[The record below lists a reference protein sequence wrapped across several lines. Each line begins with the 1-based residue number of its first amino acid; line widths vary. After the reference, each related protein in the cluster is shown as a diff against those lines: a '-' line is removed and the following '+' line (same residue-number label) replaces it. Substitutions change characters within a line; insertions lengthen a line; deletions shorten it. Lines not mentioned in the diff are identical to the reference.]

1 MTTQIYKTLSSNRK
15 LEIKKGLNSSSIEV
29 KNDLILALLDETE
42 IPEYLELVE
51 EINTKRKAEIN
62 KNHLYFTVAQNLHKN
77 PTHSFYGLTMLLQAL
92 CLSLENGYNSTY
104 TDKNIEFLINLLH
117 DLLKEKS
124 EEDIRKK
131 LNKALCLTKPRGA
144 PNKSSANTM
153 KIYKEFQQEIDAGY
167 THDVIKEKLACRHDV
182 SESTIINQ
190 YYSAKSFEREELKK
204 YLKAISDIDLD
215 NPDEEITTEDLIST
229 LSNLNKTEPAL
240 RLKHIHNIR
249 RNLTLIKTIQSIK

>member
-51 EINTKRKAEIN
+51 EINAKRKAEIH
-62 KNHLYFTVAQNLHKN
+62 KNHLHFTVAKDLQKN
-77 PTHSFYGLTMLLQAL
+77 PTSSFNGLKIFLNAL

-104 TDKNIEFLINLLH
+104 TDKNIEFLINLLR

-131 LNKALCLTKPRGA
+131 FNKALCLTKPRGA
-144 PNKSSANTM
+144 PNKSVASTM
-153 KIYKEFQQEIDAGY
+153 KIYNEFKQEIDAGY
-167 THDVIKEKLACRHDV
+167 THDVIKEKLACRYNV

-190 YYSAKSFEREELKK
+190 YYSAKSFEQEELKK
-204 YLKAISDIDLD
+204 YLKAISDIDI
-215 NPDEEITTEDLIST
+215 PDEDITTEDFIST
-229 LSNLNKTEPAL
+229 LSNLNKIVPTL

-249 RNLTLIKTIQSIK
+249 RNLTLIKTLQAIK